1 MWYMQPSN
9 RGGWPKGWCSKRGGS
24 KVSAHIRLPPG
35 YRKVRMSETN
45 DTRGGRAPLSLK
57 KTETSTVK
65 QSFSH
70 GRTKAVVVEKK
81 RARVMP
87 GGAPEPSEKP
97 KVAAVSET

>member
-24 KVSAHIRLPPG
+24 KVSARIRLPPG
-35 YRKVRMSETN
+35 YRKVRMCEAN

-81 RARVMP
+81 RTL
-87 GGAPEPSEKP
+87 GAPAPRPAAEKP
-97 KVAAVSET
+97 APAPVAP

>member
-9 RGGWPKGWCSKRGGS
+9 RGGWPKGWYSKWGGS
-24 KVSAHIRLPPG
+24 RVSAPLFPGNCPPA
-35 YRKVRMSETN
+35 RKVRMSDNETR
-45 DTRGGRAPLSLK
+45 DGRAGRAPLSLK

-81 RARVMP
+81 RARVTP
-87 GGAPEPSEKP
+87 GGKPEAPEP
-97 KVAAVSET
+97 A

>member
-9 RGGWPKGWCSKRGGS
+9 RGGWPKGWCSKWGGS
-24 KVSAHIRLPPG
+24 RVSAPLFPGNRPPA
-35 YRKVRMSETN
+35 RKVRMSDN
-45 DTRGGRAPLSLK
+45 DTRDGRAGRAPLSLK

-81 RARVMP
+81 RARVTP
-87 GGAPEPSEKP
+87 SGKPETPEP
-97 KVAAVSET
+97 AH